1 MNSMTGFGR
10 AASRD
15 RAFDIEVEI
24 RSVNHRFLSLKQNLP
39 EGLSRCEGEVEQM
52 VRGALARGSVSLSV
66 TVKSAGEDRPR
77 LPDLKLFKEYAKRLR
92 EVQKA
97 LKLKG
102 DLEFEDLLAVPTL
115 WSSANA
121 EEPGPEIWPRAKKL
135 LGEALADL
143 TACRAREGET
153 VGRDLKARLAAIEKL
168 LETVKGRV
176 PAVVEAYQK
185 RLDERI
191 QTILRQKGIEAAQ
204 VDIVREVAIHADRC
218 DVSEEAQRLT
228 AHLAEFRKI
237 LAGSGQLGRRL
248 DFLTQEM
255 GRETNTIASKGNDA
269 EISACAVAMKAE
281 IEKIKE
287 QVDNL
292 E

>member
-1 MNSMTGFGR
+1 MTGFGR

-15 RAFDIEVEI
+15 RTFDIEVEV

-39 EGLSRCEGEVEQM
+39 EGLARCEGDVEQL

-66 TVKSAGEDRPR
+66 TLKSAGKDRPR
-77 LPDLKLFKEYAKRLR
+77 LPDLKLFKEYAQRLR

-102 DLEFEDLLAVPTL
+102 DLELGDLLAVPTL
-115 WSSANA
+115 WSSSN
-121 EEPGPEIWPRAKKL
+121 EEEAGPELWPKVKKL
-135 LGEALADL
+135 VSEALADL
-143 TACRAREGET
+143 SACRAREGEA
-153 VGRDLKARLAAIEKL
+153 VGRDLRARLSAIEKR
-168 LETVKGRV
+168 LETVRERV

-191 QTILRQKGIEAAQ
+191 QTILRQKGIEAAPL
-204 VDIVREVAIHADRC
+204 DIVKEVAIHADRC
-218 DVSEEAQRLT
+218 DVSEELQRLT
-228 AHLAEFRKI
+228 AHIAEFRKI
-237 LAGSGQLGRRL
+237 IAGEGQVGRRL

-269 EISACAVAMKAE
+269 AISACAVEMKAE
-281 IEKIKE
+281 LEKIKE
-287 QVDNL
+287 QVDNV